1 MEEIC
6 RVSVN
11 HEAHTLIRA
20 LLDQRG
26 RVTFVDARNSTFSDD
41 LLHAVENVL
50 VLRLFLHHVRNQ
62 LSFDS
67 LLRSDDKSA
76 LTGAGKQAAREI
88 ARARSVRKQGFL
100 SLLVCAKADSVFWNR
115 KEQQRAVPAVQSKE
129 ALLLHSMPENAS
141 HAHGV
146 FIRLQLHDRLDV
158 FGRISDGDFHRTCD
172 AA

>member
-1 MEEIC
+1 MEEIR

-11 HEAHTLIRA
+11 HEAHALIRA

-26 RVTFVDARNSTFSDD
+26 RVTLVDARNSTFSDD

-76 LTGAGKQAAREI
+76 LTGAGE
-88 ARARSVRKQGFL
+88 
-100 SLLVCAKADSVFWNR
+100 
-115 KEQQRAVPAVQSKE
+115 
-129 ALLLHSMPENAS
+129 
-141 HAHGV
+141 
-146 FIRLQLHDRLDV
+146 
-158 FGRISDGDFHRTCD
+158 
-172 AA
+172 